1 MIRTL
6 KAFAL
11 HTPSLSVG
19 LVFMS
24 LSLLFGSWIARLPE
38 VQSRLGLSEGT
49 LGLALLGMSI
59 GALISTPLSG
69 WLMNRMSTGKATIL
83 STLLLAI
90 AFVFTPYASNFW
102 MLFGLLILLG
112 LANGF
117 MNVSMNT
124 AAASLEKN
132 YRISIMS
139 TCHGMFSL
147 GGMIGAGSSGLVA
160 SLDIPLSIHISVVA
174 GLVVLLSLAI
184 RPMLLQVPDVGR
196 QGGPALV
203 LPSRGLAR
211 LVLIG
216 FCVMLG
222 EGAVADWSAVFLKN
236 YRDSGPL
243 LAGMGFAAFS
253 LAMAMGRFLGDG
265 FALQLGSGRV
275 VRYGSL
281 IGAAGMLLA
290 VVVPFSA
297 AAILGFFLVGAGF
310 ATIVPILFSQ
320 ASKEAGATPGT
331 AIASVATGGIIGF
344 LVGPPLIGFIG
355 EVAGLSAGFTFLA
368 LLALT
373 ASLLARSGQWHS

>member
-297 AAILGFFLVGAGF
+297 AAILGFFLVVAGF

>member
-160 SLDIPLSIHISVVA
+160 SLDIPFSIHISVVA

>member
-1 MIRTL
+1 
-6 KAFAL
+6 
-11 HTPSLSVG
+11 
-19 LVFMS
+19 
-24 LSLLFGSWIARLPE
+24 FGSWIARLPE

>member
-59 GALISTPLSG
+59 GALISTPVSG

>member
-59 GALISTPLSG
+59 GALISTPVSG

-160 SLDIPLSIHISVVA
+160 SLDIPFSIHISVVA

>member
-1 MIRTL
+1 
-6 KAFAL
+6 
-11 HTPSLSVG
+11 
-19 LVFMS
+19 
-24 LSLLFGSWIARLPE
+24 
-38 VQSRLGLSEGT
+38 

-59 GALISTPLSG
+59 GALISTPVSG

-160 SLDIPLSIHISVVA
+160 SLDIPFSIHISVVA